1 MSGHTFGAREWLL
14 TFREMM
20 ENSDHLK
27 IAKYEPL
34 IFECAT
40 CGQRFDA
47 SAKSLQQIEDEVS
60 AHVAENHPELLR
72 SAPQQRAA

>member
-14 TFREMM
+14 TFREM

-27 IAKYEPL
+27 IAKYVPL

-47 SAKSLQQIEDEVS
+47 SAKSLQQIDDEVY
-60 AHVAENHPELLR
+60 AHITENHPELLR
-72 SAPQQRAA
+72 SAPQRRAA